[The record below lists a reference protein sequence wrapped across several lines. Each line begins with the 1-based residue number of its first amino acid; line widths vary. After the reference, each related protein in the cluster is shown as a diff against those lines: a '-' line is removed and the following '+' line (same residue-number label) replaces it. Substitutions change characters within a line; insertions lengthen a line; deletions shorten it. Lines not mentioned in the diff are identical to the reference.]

1 MATKLLRWSS
11 PTKVEWLEEEAI
23 VYAAEQTHTSIHAL
37 FGISENMLIM
47 IYPG

>member
-23 VYAAEQTHTSIHAL
+23 VYDTSIHAL